1 MSMAEQLSNRL
12 TITQKKRLKM
22 SNQDLIKQQVENLIV
37 KTKESATSLKKLAID
52 EAWKILQLAVA
63 SVVQIIENFAN
74 DLAGPEKKKLAMD
87 LLSGFYDKIFV
98 VIDVPFVPNLLEPI
112 IHRYVKALLM
122 IMVGASIDATVTIFR
137 NTGVFLTKG
146 KIE

>member
-1 MSMAEQLSNRL
+1 
-12 TITQKKRLKM
+12 M
-22 SNQDLIKQQVENLIV
+22 SNQELIREQVENLVI
-37 KTKESATSLKKLAID
+37 KTKESATNLKKLAID
-52 EAWKILQLAVA
+52 EAWKILQLATA
-63 SVVQIIENFAN
+63 SVVQIIEKFAN
-74 DLAGPEKKKLAMD
+74 DLAGSEKKKLAMD
-87 LLSGFYDKIFV
+87 LLNGFYDKVFV
-98 VIDVPFVPNLLEPI
+98 VIDIPFVPNLIEPI